1 MLVVEN
7 TFSKAKSY
15 WIHERTSVIDKLNSA
30 GVLNQVN
37 ANGKVCLAIEYT
49 ADNSTHMEINSSDC
63 SEERLVMC
71 HLNVTKAL
79 ATTAPT
85 IPPTFPCIG
94 SNQGVT
100 NKSKREVESVIQ
112 RRHDKPKD
120 VKGNE

>member
-1 MLVVEN
+1 MTN
-7 TFSKAKSY
+7 IRITYKAPFNLIFQHLSCNEY
-15 WIHERTSVIDKLNSA
+15 L
-30 GVLNQVN
+30 
-37 ANGKVCLAIEYT
+37 NGKICLAIEYT
-49 ADNSTHMEINSSDC
+49 ADNSTHMEIKSSDC
-63 SEERLVMC
+63 SEEILVMC